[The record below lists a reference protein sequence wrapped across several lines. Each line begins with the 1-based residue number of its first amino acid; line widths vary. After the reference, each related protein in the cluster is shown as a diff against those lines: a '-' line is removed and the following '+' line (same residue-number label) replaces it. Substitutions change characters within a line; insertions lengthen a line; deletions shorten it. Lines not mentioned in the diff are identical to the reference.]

1 MRPAGCFAALWIQSK
16 VQDERV
22 SLLYKI
28 VDFLFSVCISC
39 ATHALEY
46 VIEAISTCFAKTP
59 SFQSDSLPFGQ
70 HSTSGITPITCWRRM
85 VIEDASRD
93 RDIMTR
99 DERFVVW
106 NVKFY
111 SC

>member
-1 MRPAGCFAALWIQSK
+1 
-16 VQDERV
+16 
-22 SLLYKI
+22 
-28 VDFLFSVCISC
+28 
-39 ATHALEY
+39 
-46 VIEAISTCFAKTP
+46 
-59 SFQSDSLPFGQ
+59 
-70 HSTSGITPITCWRRM
+70 M